1 MKSLDEWLEESTPV
15 LEVPDGESVQ
25 SLPLKHFVSLVD
37 RKGRKK
43 IVRALTNL
51 EVWFSKK
58 KPELSIWA
66 KDMKAQLA
74 KALDGQNS

>member
-1 MKSLDEWLEESTPV
+1 MKPLKEWISESSEV
-15 LEVPDGESVQ
+15 LEVPDGESVT

-37 RKGRKK
+37 KKGRKK

-58 KPELSIWA
+58 KPELSAWA

-74 KALDGQNS
+74 KALDG